1 MPRLSREEAAL
12 RDAAVG
18 SRLSETTALGRGLS
32 ALGDCGGRLSGWKED
47 VPATEPC
54 LPPPE
59 PRAESREP
67 RAESREPRA
76 ESREPPISAVI
87 LDTSVA
93 LLHSIQT
100 LRGDSTGRCPN
111 RCRS

>member
-59 PRAESREP
+59 PRAESRPSAPSSLTHPSPWCTLP
-67 RAESREPRA
+67 RLSGEILQVDVRTDAARE
-76 ESREPPISAVI
+76 
-87 LDTSVA
+87 
-93 LLHSIQT
+93 
-100 LRGDSTGRCPN
+100 
-111 RCRS
+111 